1 MEILNQLEQRIN
13 SLLER
18 MTVLTAENAG
28 LKQSQEHELSAL
40 VQENGSLR
48 SELEKE
54 RKRSAEAQ
62 ARIEALIGRIKEH
75 TGQE

>member
-13 SLLER
+13 GLLER
-18 MTVLTAENAG
+18 ITILTAENAG
-28 LKQSQEHELSAL
+28 LRQSQEHELSAL
-40 VQENGSLR
+40 VQDNASLR
-48 SELEKE
+48 AELEKE
-54 RKRSAEAQ
+54 RQRSLEAK

>member
-13 SLLER
+13 GLLER
-18 MTVLTAENAG
+18 ITVLSAENAG
-28 LKQSQEHELSAL
+28 LRQSQESELSVL
-40 VQENGSLR
+40 IQENSSLR

-54 RKRSAEAQ
+54 RNCTSEAQ